1 MDPTK
6 SITGLLDSLDLFD
19 LFGVTELPSFFFYSE
34 KEISEII
41 HQFKA
46 QVSGVES
53 QVSKRT

>member
-1 MDPTK
+1 MEPTK
-6 SITGLLDSLDLFD
+6 SITGLLDSLDFFH
-19 LFGVTELPSFFFYSE
+19 LFGVTEVPFFVLFW

-41 HQFKA
+41 HQFKT

>member
-6 SITGLLDSLDLFD
+6 SITSLLDSLDVFD
-19 LFGVTELPSFFFYSE
+19 LFGVTELPFFFFFFW

-41 HQFKA
+41 HQFKT
-46 QVSGVES
+46 QVSDVES

>member
-6 SITGLLDSLDLFD
+6 SIAVLFDSLDFFD
-19 LFGVTELPSFFFYSE
+19 LFGVTELPFFHFW

-41 HQFKA
+41 HQFKT

-53 QVSKRT
+53 QVSKRA